1 MERLKKWFD
10 GERRKIRALPLKA
23 KIEYIW
29 IYYKIWL
36 IAIAALICF
45 AVYAGTTV
53 HDAIGENWFYACFA
67 NTSADVGSN
76 SAFCREFADYAGY
89 DLRQKNL
96 VFNAQMYCQPSKGK
110 YNDVY
115 YQNLVTYLD
124 GGVLDVLVM
133 EELEIQTLGS
143 SGRLL
148 DLEDPRVA
156 AVYEKYKDRLV
167 YCEPYRAEE
176 YGKDQV
182 AVGIDL
188 SGSVL
193 VGEHKAYPD
202 GCVLAISSQAP
213 HMDQIESFL
222 AFLFREAEE

>member
-10 GERRKIRALPLKA
+10 GEREKIRALPLKA
-23 KIEYIW
+23 KLEYIW
-29 IYYKIWL
+29 IYYKIW
-36 IAIAALICF
+36 IIAAAAIVCF
-45 AVYAGTTV
+45 AVYAGTAV
-53 HDAIGENWFYACFA
+53 RGAIGENWFYACFA
-67 NTSADVGSN
+67 NTSADVGSD
-76 SAFCREFADYAGY
+76 SAFCREFAEYAGY

-124 GGVLDVLVM
+124 SGVLDVLVM
-133 EELEIQTLGS
+133 EELEIQTLGA

-167 YCEPYRAEE
+167 YCTPYRAEE

>member
-10 GERRKIRALPLKA
+10 GERRKIGPLPLRA
-23 KIEYIW
+23 RIEYIW
-29 IYYKIWL
+29 IYYKIWI
-36 IAIAALICF
+36 IAIAALLCF
-45 AVYAGTTV
+45 AVYAWTTARG
-53 HDAIGENWFYACFA
+53 AIGDNWFYACFA
-67 NTSADVGSN
+67 NTSADIGSD
-76 SAFCREFADYAGY
+76 SAFCREFAGYAGY
-89 DLRQKNL
+89 DLSRKNL

-110 YNDVY
+110 YTDVY

-133 EELEIQTLGS
+133 EEPEIQALGA

-148 DLEDPRVA
+148 DLEDPRVE
-156 AVYEKYKDRLV
+156 AVYERYKDRLV
-167 YCEPYRAEE
+167 YCTPYRAEE

-213 HMDQIESFL
+213 HMDQTERFL
-222 AFLFREAEE
+222 AYLFREAEE